1 MTLDVLQPDAAAA
14 FEGARARA
22 EELCDPGLFVL
33 VQDRIRAT
41 LCGAPAST
49 EHAPLSAMEVDC
61 LALVDQMLI
70 DVSSMTDEQ
79 VAAADRHFAP
89 GGLSDFVTA
98 AYLTEASV
106 RLEIAS
112 SRLVGGPR

>member
-1 MTLDVLQPDAAAA
+1 MTLDALQPDVAAA

-41 LCGAPAST
+41 LCGPPASA
-49 EHAPLSAMEVDC
+49 ERAPLSAMEADC
-61 LALVDQMLI
+61 LTIVDQMLI

-79 VAAADRHFAP
+79 VAAADLHFAP

-112 SRLVGGPR
+112 ARLIGGRR

>member
-1 MTLDVLQPDAAAA
+1 MTLDALQPDAAAA

-22 EELCDPGLFVL
+22 AELCDPRLFVL

-41 LCGAPAST
+41 LCGAPASA
-49 EHAPLSAMEVDC
+49 ERVPSSAMEVDC

-79 VAAADRHFAP
+79 VADAGRHFAP

-98 AYLTEASV
+98 TYLTEASV

-112 SRLVGGPR
+112 TRLIGGPR

>member
-1 MTLDVLQPDAAAA
+1 MTLEALQPDAAAA

-22 EELCDPGLFVL
+22 TELVGPALMAMVR
-33 VQDRIRAT
+33 DRISAT
-41 LCGAPAST
+41 LAGAPPSGD
-49 EHAPLSAMEVDC
+49 HGPLPAMDADC

-70 DVSSMTDEQ
+70 DVSATTDEQ
-79 VAAADRHFAP
+79 VAAAGRHFAP

-106 RLEIAS
+106 RLEIS
-112 SRLVGGPR
+112 SARLLGGPR

>member
-1 MTLDVLQPDAAAA
+1 MTLDALQPDAAAA

-22 EELCDPGLFVL
+22 AKLCDPRLFVL
-33 VQDRIRAT
+33 VQNRIRAT
-41 LCGAPAST
+41 LCGVPASA
-49 EHAPLSAMEVDC
+49 EHAPLSAKEGDC

-89 GGLSDFVTA
+89 GGLSDFVTF

-106 RLEIAS
+106 RLEVAS
-112 SRLVGGPR
+112 SRLIGRPR

>member
-1 MTLDVLQPDAAAA
+1 MTLDALQPIAAAA
-14 FEGARARA
+14 FEGALAKA
-22 EELCDPGLFVL
+22 AKLCDTGLFVL

-41 LCGAPAST
+41 LCGAPASA
-49 EHAPLSAMEVDC
+49 ERVPLSAMEGDC

-70 DVSSMTDEQ
+70 DVSATTDEQ
-79 VAAADRHFAP
+79 VAAAGRHFAQ

-112 SRLVGGPR
+112 ARLFGGLQ

>member
-1 MTLDVLQPDAAAA
+1 VTLDALQPDAAAA

-22 EELCDPGLFVL
+22 ADLVGPELMSMVR
-33 VQDRIRAT
+33 DRISAT
-41 LCGAPAST
+41 LAGAPSSGGRG
-49 EHAPLSAMEVDC
+49 PLSAMDVDC

-70 DVSSMTDEQ
+70 DVSSTTDEQ
-79 VAAADRHFAP
+79 VAAAGRHFAP

-112 SRLVGGPR
+112 SRLLGTPR

>member
-1 MTLDVLQPDAAAA
+1 M
-14 FEGARARA
+14 
-22 EELCDPGLFVL
+22 
-33 VQDRIRAT
+33 
-41 LCGAPAST
+41 
-49 EHAPLSAMEVDC
+49 SAMEADC

-79 VAAADRHFAP
+79 VAAADLHFAP

-112 SRLVGGPR
+112 ARLIGGRR

>member
-1 MTLDVLQPDAAAA
+1 MTLDALQPVATAA

-22 EELCDPGLFVL
+22 AKLCDPELLFL
-33 VQDRIRAT
+33 IRDRIRAT
-41 LCGAPAST
+41 LGGDSASA
-49 EHAPLSAMEVDC
+49 ERVPLSAMEGDC

-70 DVSSMTDEQ
+70 DVSATTDEQ
-79 VAAADRHFAP
+79 VAAAGRHFAP

-106 RLEIAS
+106 RLEMAS
-112 SRLVGGPR
+112 ARLIGRP